1 MAAVVP
7 AESGLLPN
15 IATVTGAE
23 ADPDLSNN
31 TVTTTI
37 LVDRTGYV
45 AYVYSISKDDNRLR
59 AINAAN
65 GSTVSSIPVTMAGE
79 SVRHGNGL
87 AMHPG
92 TGELYALLR
101 LDGQQGRE
109 LARIDPLT
117 GIATGIGDTGALSR
131 RFSSLAFDS
140 AGILYGVTGDGSN
153 VDPQTLF
160 TLSLVDATPTSV
172 MQLGKGSEGEAIGYH
187 FDDGLLYHVSGYG
200 VQNSASG
207 EIFEAVD
214 PNAQTLTPII
224 LSGADYFG
232 SNALLYEGEG
242 VFLLADCGQGGADA
256 CTQPFDSGLYRLT
269 EAGFAVKIGNLDHI
283 SKGLASGSDLVVSQ
297 TDSADPLLPGEPL
310 TYTITLMNA
319 GYFTAPNVVLT
330 DTLPGSVIFGSVT
343 PGGSVCG
350 QAGGQ
355 VTCNVGDMARNESR
369 QVTIMVTP
377 SLTTTI
383 FNTVTVRTDWPDP
396 NPANNT
402 AIEPTWVWDGSVEL
416 YLPVVFK

>member
-1 MAAVVP
+1 M
-7 AESGLLPN
+7 N
-15 IATVTGAE
+15 
-23 ADPDLSNN
+23 
-31 TVTTTI
+31 
-37 LVDRTGYV
+37 
-45 AYVYSISKDDNRLR
+45 
-59 AINAAN
+59 
-65 GSTVSSIPVTMAGE
+65 MAGE

-187 FDDGLLYHVSGYG
+187 FDDGLLYHISGYG